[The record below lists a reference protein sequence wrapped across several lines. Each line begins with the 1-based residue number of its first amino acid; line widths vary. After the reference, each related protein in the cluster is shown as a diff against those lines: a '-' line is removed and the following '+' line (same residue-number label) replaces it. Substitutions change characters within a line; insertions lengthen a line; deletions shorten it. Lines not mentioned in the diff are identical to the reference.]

1 MTLVPREKEL
11 LREILALDRE
21 GLGVEALTR
30 VRNQLQAARSL
41 KSSFSMLDADYSP
54 EQVSRAHATES
65 AWRSIDREFGLLT
78 AVEVAQRCGSESTG
92 RSSYASDARRG
103 GRLLG
108 VKRLNRYLYPSFQ
121 LGPTGP
127 RAVVAK
133 LKRAGD
139 RLEVGEE
146 AILLWMTA
154 PTTWWNEESRP
165 VDHLDDPEGVV
176 AAFTSH
182 YGSIW

>member
-1 MTLVPREKEL
+1 MKTS
-11 LREILALDRE
+11 LA
-21 GLGVEALTR
+21 
-30 VRNQLQAARSL
+30 Q
-41 KSSFSMLDADYSP
+41 LDADYSP
-54 EQVSRAHATES
+54 EQVSRAHTTES
-65 AWRSIDREFGLLT
+65 AWRSIDTEIGLLT
-78 AVEVAQRCGSESTG
+78 ATEVAQRCGSGSTG

-108 VKRLNRYLYPSFQ
+108 VKRLNRYLYPAFQ

-133 LKRAGD
+133 LKKAGD
-139 RLEVGEE
+139 LLEVGEE

-154 PTTWWNEESRP
+154 PTTWWDGESRP

-182 YGSIW
+182 YGSTW